1 MPRRSPSRRT
11 VHIPVMLRE
20 VLAQLEL
27 RDGLVVVDGTV
38 GAGGHS
44 QKILPIIGDSG
55 RLIGIDRDREMLD
68 RAAQVVSGPQVVLE
82 QASYLQ
88 LSEVLEKC
96 GLNDVDRILLD
107 LGLSSDQ
114 LASPDRG
121 FGFDTSGTLDMRFD
135 VRTGQSVAELLAS
148 ASESQIAEVIQE
160 FGEDR
165 QAGNIAKQIVAQ
177 RKSGQPV
184 ETVDQ
189 LIDAVLAATGGNLG
203 DRRSPS
209 VVRVF
214 QAMRIAV
221 NEELKQLDRFLDTVL
236 PHVLRPGGRIVIIT
250 FHSLEDR
257 RVKQAFRES
266 EVLKLITPKPLAP
279 TPSEVRM
286 NPRARSAKLRVA
298 ERIER

>member
-1 MPRRSPSRRT
+1 MTRRSPSRRT

-20 VLAQLEL
+20 VLAQLDL
-27 RDGLVVVDGTV
+27 RDGLTVVDGTV

-44 QKILPIIGDSG
+44 QKILPMIGEAG

-68 RAAQVVSGPQVVLE
+68 RAAQVVAGPQVVLE

-88 LSEVLEKC
+88 LQEVLAKR
-96 GLNDVDRILLD
+96 GLTDVDRILLD

-121 FGFDTSGTLDMRFD
+121 FGFDTSGSLDMRFD
-135 VRTGQSVAELLAS
+135 VNTGQSVSELLAS
-148 ASESQIAEVIQE
+148 ASENEIAEIIQE

-165 QAGNIAKQIVAQ
+165 QAGNIAKQIVSQ
-177 RKSGQPV
+177 RKSGQPIQN
-184 ETVDQ
+184 VDQ
-189 LIDAVLAATGGNLG
+189 LVDAVLAATGGHSG

-221 NEELKQLDRFLDTVL
+221 NEELKQLDHFLDSVL
-236 PHVLRPGGRIVIIT
+236 PHVLRPGGRIAIIT

-257 RVKQAFRES
+257 RVKQAFRQS
-266 EVLKLITPKPLAP
+266 ELLKLVTPKPLAP